1 MIDVILI
8 AVFLIPLYAVLIWS
22 YLNPQESILWGK
34 RWMYDEEPEVSKDA
48 IRYIKAVSLFSLIGL
63 TVILVLFAI
72 TQPR

>member
-1 MIDVILI
+1 MINVILS

-63 TVILVLFAI
+63 TVLLVLFVI
-72 TQPR
+72 IQPR